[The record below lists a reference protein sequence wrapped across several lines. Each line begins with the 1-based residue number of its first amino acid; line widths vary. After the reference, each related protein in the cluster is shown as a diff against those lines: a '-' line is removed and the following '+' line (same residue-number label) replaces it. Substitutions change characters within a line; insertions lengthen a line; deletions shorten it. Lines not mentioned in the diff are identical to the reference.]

1 MKKLLSLFFT
11 FILCLAFV
19 VPAVAQ
25 TKQVD
30 LTFDWQQNIS
40 ADFYGWKL
48 WYSTTSG
55 GPYTQLGSDILY
67 TPPPSPP
74 YTSDELIIAP
84 DGAETTYYFVVNA
97 CDSAGNNSGDSNEV
111 SYLVDFL
118 APDIPVQ
125 LNVTIT
131 TP

>member
-1 MKKLLSLFFT
+1 MKKVLSLFFT
-11 FILCLAFV
+11 LILCLAFV
-19 VPAVAQ
+19 VPVVAQ

-48 WYSTTSG
+48 WYSTVSG

-67 TPPPSPP
+67 TPPPAPP

-97 CDSAGNNSGDSNEV
+97 WDSAGNNSGDSNEV

>member
-1 MKKLLSLFFT
+1 MKKLLSLFFVLV
-11 FILCLAFV
+11 LCFVFV

-30 LTFDWQQNIS
+30 LTFEWDQVIS

-48 WYSTTSG
+48 WYSATSG

-67 TPPPSPP
+67 TPPPASP
-74 YTSDELIIAP
+74 YTSSEMLIAP
-84 DGAETTYYFVVNA
+84 DQAETTFYFVVNA
-97 CDSAGNNSGDSNEV
+97 WDTSGNPSGDSNEV
-111 SYLVDFL
+111 SYTADFL
-118 APDIPVQ
+118 GPSIPVQ